1 MKKLILSFIG
11 LTFFISATSQDKI
24 VILHPIIGDTIT
36 LQEKKDYLLF
46 PDIVD
51 SVFNFGIL
59 HLTNNTFQLYV
70 YQSKDPLI
78 VQIDSSEIHQYKLNI
93 EKLSEYYSNVSSDNS
108 IESSESIML
117 NNNNTKN
124 HTLHQSSISPTT
136 LKRTLKE
143 ATRTQLLN
151 NSADRQG
158 ITGKAKENYIN
169 TGGAGSIK
177 LRKKK

>member
-1 MKKLILSFIG
+1 MKKIILSIIG

-24 VILHPIIGDTIT
+24 VILHSIVGDTIT
-36 LQEKKDYLLF
+36 LKEKKDYLLF

-124 HTLHQSSISPTT
+124 PTLHQSSINPN
-136 LKRTLKE
+136 TLKE
-143 ATRTQLLN
+143 AKRNQLLN
-151 NSADRQG
+151 NSADNQG